1 MFHYTVETTNSIN
14 ETIKRLEKNLLEE
27 QFGILWQFDVKAK
40 LMEKGLNFDD
50 EYQVLEVCNPV
61 EAERVLSQNKMIGY
75 FLPCKIVVYADKGK
89 TKLGMPKPSFL
100 INTVT
105 DDDKDLLERAQDI
118 EIRLIACIDKSIS

>member
-14 ETIKRLEKNLLEE
+14 ETITRLEKNLAEE

-40 LMEKGLNFDD
+40 LLEKGLNFED
-50 EYQVLEVCNPV
+50 EYQVLEVCNPK

-75 FLPCKIVVYADKGK
+75 FLPCKIVVFADKGK

-100 INTVT
+100 INSVA
-105 DDDKDLLERAQDI
+105 DNDKELMEMALDI
-118 EIRLIACIDKSIS
+118 EKRLVACIDKSI